1 VTRRLQ
7 RRPDDPHAVR
17 ERTAEPSAPPP
28 ASLLELQRSAGNAA
42 VARVLAREPAADAP
56 LQFTKPP
63 PLSLGLN
70 PFLYAPKLAPDVERA
85 VDAYIADQRGS
96 FRLQIDTGTTS
107 MPEVI
112 DRIRR
117 TVPAAAD
124 GSAEAIRARVIE
136 VFGFVPEHRTK
147 PSMGGQKAE
156 AESRIANLFASV
168 PTSVTVGGSQTSL
181 TVGIKGAELKT
192 GKVTTT
198 GDHEGGE
205 VELKKGEVKVGA
217 SGKWDGSEFGLKTEV
232 GGVKFES
239 KVHRQGDGWGWSGGL
254 TIPLS
259 GEEVDELPD
268 VSGAVSGAHA
278 ALAESLGY
286 LQGGGSLTDGYVTG
300 RMAKIKPAIDAAKNI
315 AGRTKPGATLR
326 ITGSADGG
334 GWTAGVALVITF

>member
-1 VTRRLQ
+1 
-7 RRPDDPHAVR
+7 
-17 ERTAEPSAPPP
+17 
-28 ASLLELQRSAGNAA
+28 
-42 VARVLAREPAADAP
+42 
-56 LQFTKPP
+56 
-63 PLSLGLN
+63 
-70 PFLYAPKLAPDVERA
+70 
-85 VDAYIADQRGS
+85 
-96 FRLQIDTGTTS
+96 
-107 MPEVI
+107 
-112 DRIRR
+112 
-117 TVPAAAD
+117 
-124 GSAEAIRARVIE
+124 
-136 VFGFVPEHRTK
+136 
-147 PSMGGQKAE
+147 
-156 AESRIANLFASV
+156 
-168 PTSVTVGGSQTSL
+168 VTVGGSQTSL

-205 VELKKGEVKVGA
+205 VELKKGDVKVGA

-239 KVHRQGDGWGWSGGL
+239 KVHRKGDGWGWSGGL

-300 RMAKIKPAIDAAKNI
+300 RMAKIKPAIDAAKNV

-326 ITGSADGG
+326 ITGSAEGG